1 MFVNVVKPKSTY
13 DLGRFGGGLWVFMAP
28 SWWFWDGLFWFTTLT
43 TTNFPVDLI
52 FPQFDSSFIGPCV
65 DIRRVGFLAACFGMG
80 LPSGLMVG
88 EDLCGEDVN
97 LLWLHS
103 LREPH
108 TYIYIYAWIIYATIN
123 ILISYIYIYVYIYMY
138 IYMYIYV
145 YIYMYICEN
154 THTYVCINK

>member
-1 MFVNVVKPKSTY
+1 MIWG
-13 DLGRFGGGLWVFMAP
+13 DLGVVYECLWHLHGDFGMVY
-28 SWWFWDGLFWFTTLT
+28 FWFTTLT

-103 LREPH
+103 LREH
-108 TYIYIYAWIIYATIN
+108 THIYIYIYAWIIYATIT
-123 ILISYIYIYVYIYMY
+123 ILISYIYMYIYIYIYVYICIYMYVYIYMY
-138 IYMYIYV
+138 IYMWKHTHMYV
-145 YIYMYICEN
+145 
-154 THTYVCINK
+154 

>member
-1 MFVNVVKPKSTY
+1 MIWG
-13 DLGRFGGGLWVFMAP
+13 DLGVVYECLWHLHGDFGMGY
-28 SWWFWDGLFWFTTLT
+28 FWFTTLT

-103 LREPH
+103 LREH
-108 TYIYIYAWIIYATIN
+108 THIYICMDHIRYNKYFN
-123 ILISYIYIYVYIYMY
+123 QLYIYMY
-138 IYMYIYV
+138 IYMYICIYIYVYICIYMYV
-145 YIYMYICEN
+145 YIYMYIYVK

>member
-1 MFVNVVKPKSTY
+1 MIWG
-13 DLGRFGGGLWVFMAP
+13 DLGVVYECLWHLHGDFGMVY
-28 SWWFWDGLFWFTTLT
+28 FWFTTLT

-103 LREPH
+103 LREH
-108 TYIYIYAWIIYATIN
+108 THIYIYAWIIYATIN
-123 ILISYIYIYVYIYMY
+123 ILISYIYIYVYIYVYMY
-138 IYMYIYV
+138 IYICIYMYIYV
-145 YIYMYICEN
+145 CIYIYVYICEN